1 MRGSSGTYPD
11 LAEGQQVSVVNTGT
25 KTLMVKITRKLTI
38 ESHFDF
44 FLWVQVKVGLIVYKM
59 T

>member
-1 MRGSSGTYPD
+1 MCAREDRRWSSGTYPD

-44 FLWVQVKVGLIVYKM
+44 FYGCK
-59 T
+59 